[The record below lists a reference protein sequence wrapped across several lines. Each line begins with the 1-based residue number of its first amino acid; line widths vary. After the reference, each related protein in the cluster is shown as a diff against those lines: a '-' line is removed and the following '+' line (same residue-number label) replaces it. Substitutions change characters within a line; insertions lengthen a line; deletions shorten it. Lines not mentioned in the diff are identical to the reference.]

1 MSDNGITFSFAG
13 CGFLGIYQIG
23 VASCL
28 HQQVPHLL
36 ENAKFAGAS
45 AGAVIACC
53 LICDVPMGKNEA
65 EIYCLLLFSL
75 HILFMCPRRHCST
88 RVKKIPRRG

>member
-45 AGAVIACC
+45 AGAIIACC

-65 EIYCLLLFSL
+65 EIYCLLLFSF
-75 HILFMCPRRHCST
+75 HILFKTSVQYAC
-88 RVKKIPRRG
+88 KKITRRG